1 MTPRDPFSIAMG
13 ERAAQISAR
22 AERRLR
28 ELDRTRRPSVDENSP
43 EFVRAANRVGRLL
56 PARIGLAVALS
67 RGWNSYITRVNGVEV
82 AYTRTGWVT
91 QAMADARLAAQQKG
105 R

>member
-1 MTPRDPFSIAMG
+1 MSRHFDVLMA
-13 ERAAQISAR
+13 ERAVQISAR

-43 EFVRAANRVGRLL
+43 EFFRLANRVGRLL
-56 PARIGLAVALS
+56 PTRIGLAVALS
-67 RGWNSYITRVNGVEV
+67 RGRSAYITRVNGVEV

-91 QAMADARLAAQQKG
+91 QKMADARLAAQQKG